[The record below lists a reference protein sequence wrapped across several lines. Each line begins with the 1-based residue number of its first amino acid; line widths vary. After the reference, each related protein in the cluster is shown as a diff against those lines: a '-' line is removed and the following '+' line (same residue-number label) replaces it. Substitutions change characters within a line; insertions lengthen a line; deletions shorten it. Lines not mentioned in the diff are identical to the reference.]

1 MSDNIINGGFGTP
14 AEDEDMDVERIFGGK
29 GGSDADPPLVQ
40 EPAPIAAAAD
50 TACDSTEA
58 SDTASADTQSADT
71 NSGTDN
77 AAPADTSPDSTETPA
92 EGGEST
98 TDTATPVET
107 GDSATKPEKPGKPAR
122 KSTGRKPK
130 ETAAESSDEEPV
142 KDLFALLENTGE
154 ADTPLPAADNTDS
167 SHDEPQSIA
176 DRPPV
181 FSYGG
186 TKEKIAD
193 ARLTFEELRIQKADD
208 FPELAEGKTVSWKVK
223 YGAVTKSIADPKAK
237 TIATVKEEIEQSK
250 QFLDGLRKATGK
262 DKNPDCLVTPSVIAK
277 SKGIAAYKGFFLTE
291 EDAEKSDKTICLIP
305 SRSGRIMEMRKL
317 ELGRMVVPKKKIVE
331 FAEVRAGFTP
341 ALPRIP
347 REIMGQIVSFF
358 RSFMN
363 EDAEYEALVLLYWDR
378 ENEEF
383 VPVVPKQRASKATV
397 HANLAA
403 NCAIDEDRYL
413 LYADI
418 HSHNSMAAK
427 FSAIDD
433 RDERASRLYIVIGRL
448 DRFYPD
454 ITARVS
460 CGGTYL
466 EIDPDLVVEGIG
478 EDFPTEWLDQ
488 VERIPA
494 KMNPAVSDAYRDE
507 DEIDDGDADGAVNK
521 LLEAFPYLRRMGVKL
536 I

>member
-1 MSDNIINGGFGTP
+1 
-14 AEDEDMDVERIFGGK
+14 
-29 GGSDADPPLVQ
+29 
-40 EPAPIAAAAD
+40 
-50 TACDSTEA
+50 
-58 SDTASADTQSADT
+58 
-71 NSGTDN
+71 
-77 AAPADTSPDSTETPA
+77 
-92 EGGEST
+92 
-98 TDTATPVET
+98 
-107 GDSATKPEKPGKPAR
+107 
-122 KSTGRKPK
+122 
-130 ETAAESSDEEPV
+130 
-142 KDLFALLENTGE
+142 
-154 ADTPLPAADNTDS
+154 
-167 SHDEPQSIA
+167 
-176 DRPPV
+176 
-181 FSYGG
+181 
-186 TKEKIAD
+186 
-193 ARLTFEELRIQKADD
+193 
-208 FPELAEGKTVSWKVK
+208 
-223 YGAVTKSIADPKAK
+223 
-237 TIATVKEEIEQSK
+237 
-250 QFLDGLRKATGK
+250 
-262 DKNPDCLVTPSVIAK
+262 
-277 SKGIAAYKGFFLTE
+277 
-291 EDAEKSDKTICLIP
+291 
-305 SRSGRIMEMRKL
+305 
-317 ELGRMVVPKKKIVE
+317 
-331 FAEVRAGFTP
+331 
-341 ALPRIP
+341 
-347 REIMGQIVSFF
+347 
-358 RSFMN
+358 MN